1 MIKKI
6 IVSKNFAPAKYKDLE
21 LSLFTTKVLEKMEDN
36 PNFPD
41 AAELIADLKI
51 HDTNFKV
58 YVSNLNYRSRI
69 DTILKNQARKRLED
83 SLQNMSIYVQQ
94 MCKGNV
100 AIVYS
105 AGFSVH
111 SRTSRV
117 GPLERPTNVKVKVG
131 DFKGSLYISCDV
143 VERALFYVVEYCLSP
158 QGPDS
163 VWIQVTSSRR
173 KILIQGLIS
182 GQEYCFRMA
191 AARTDPTRIWSA
203 VVKSYVL

>member
-1 MIKKI
+1 MIRKI
-6 IVSKNFAPAKYKDLE
+6 IVSKNFGPAKYKDLE
-21 LSLFTTKVLEKMEDN
+21 LALFAFTVLEKMVDN

-41 AAELIADLKI
+41 AADLIADLKTRA
-51 HDTNFKV
+51 TNFKV
-58 YVSNLNYRSRI
+58 CVSNLQDRSRI
-69 DTILKNQARKRLED
+69 DTLLKKEARKRLED

-94 MCKGNV
+94 ICNGHV
-100 AIVYS
+100 TIVYS

-117 GPLERPTNVKVKVG
+117 GPLEKPTNVKLQVG

-143 VERALFYVVEYCLSP
+143 VKRALFYVVEYCLSP

-163 VWIQVTSSRR
+163 VWIQVTGSRR
-173 KILIQGLIS
+173 KILIEGLIS

-191 AARTDPTRIWSA
+191 AARTDPARIWSA